1 MTAGDEALAAALA
14 AEHATIFGYGVAGAR
29 LAGQHLTAV
38 REAEQVHRARRDTL
52 LTRLI
57 AASVQPPSAE
67 PAYALPFPV
76 TDAAGALRLAVHLE
90 ERTAAGG
97 GTRSGP
103 PTGSS
108 ASWRWMRCSTRPC
121 GPPGGGSRPGCLR
134 RPCRCRSRVT

>member
-76 TDAAGALRLAVHLE
+76 TDAAGALRLAVPLE
-90 ERTAAGG
+90 ERTAAVWRHAVGATDG
-97 GTRSGP
+97 EQRKLALDALLDAAVRATR
-103 PTGSS
+103 
-108 ASWRWMRCSTRPC
+108 WRVAAGVSPATVPL
-121 GPPGGGSRPGCLR
+121 P
-134 RPCRCRSRVT
+134 